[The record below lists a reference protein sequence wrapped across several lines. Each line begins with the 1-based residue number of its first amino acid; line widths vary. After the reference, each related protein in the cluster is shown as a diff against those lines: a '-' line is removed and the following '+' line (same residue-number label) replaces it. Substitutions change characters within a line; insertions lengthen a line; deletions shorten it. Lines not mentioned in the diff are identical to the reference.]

1 MTNAKNIS
9 WIGRNIRFEGRR
21 YIVIDVL
28 YSCHTKATF
37 LVEDIKTKAQKKI
50 TRKLY

>member
-1 MTNAKNIS
+1 MANTKNTS
-9 WIGRNIRFEGRR
+9 WIGRNIKFEGHR
-21 YIVIDVL
+21 YVVIDVL

-37 LVEDIKTKAQKKI
+37 LVEDIKTKTQRKI